1 MCPLD
6 FQALSPHLPA
16 MTDLTISPTEFPDRA
31 ALHAH
36 VLSHSPS
43 CDHGE
48 DHPLP
53 DIASG
58 GRAAAEVALAAID
71 PRAYAASRNH
81 LDGAV
86 TRLSPYIRH
95 GILSLDEVR
104 NAALAMVDDPKQAE
118 KFIQELAWRD
128 YWQRLYLA
136 HPEWIWADVESYKT
150 GFDASDYDPDLPDDI
165 AAGETGVACIDQFI
179 ATLVETGYLHNHARM
194 YLAAYTV
201 HWRRVSWQAG
211 ARWFLGHLIDA
222 DPASNNLSWQWIAS
236 TFSNKP
242 YIFNL
247 ENVAKYSGPEINTIP
262 KHNLVLAQSYERLSE
277 LLFPHMG
284 GPRG

>member
-1 MCPLD
+1 MNETIPL
-6 FQALSPHLPA
+6 
-16 MTDLTISPTEFPDRA
+16 PTRFADRA
-31 ALHAH
+31 AMLAH
-36 VLSHSPS
+36 VVALSGRDDAAPAV
-43 CDHGE
+43 
-48 DHPLP
+48 P
-53 DIASG
+53 DIAAG
-58 GRAAAEVALAAID
+58 GRKAAEAMLAKVD

-95 GILSLDEVR
+95 GVLSLDEVR
-104 NAALAMVDDPKQAE
+104 NAALASVRDPKQAE

-128 YWQRLYLA
+128 YWQRIYLA
-136 HPEWIWADVESYKT
+136 HPERVWTDVESYKT
-150 GFDASDYDPDLPDDI
+150 GFDAAEYDAELPADI

-179 ATLVETGYLHNHARM
+179 ATLVKTGYLHNHARM
-194 YLAAYTV
+194 YLASYTV

-211 ARWFLGHLIDA
+211 ARFFLEHLVDA

-247 ENVAKYSGPEINTIP
+247 ENVAKYCGPDINTIP
-262 KHNLVLAQSYERLSE
+262 RHNLVLDQSYERLSE
-277 LLFPHMG
+277 LLFPYMG
-284 GPRG
+284 GPHG

>member
-1 MCPLD
+1 
-6 FQALSPHLPA
+6 
-16 MTDLTISPTEFPDRA
+16 MTDQTPLSTTFSDRA
-31 ALHAH
+31 ALRAH
-36 VLSHSPS
+36 VMSHSPS
-43 CDHGE
+43 CGQAG
-48 DHPLP
+48 DHPRP
-53 DIASG
+53 DIAAG
-58 GRAAAEVALAAID
+58 GRAAAEAALATID

-104 NAALAMVDDPKQAE
+104 NAALASVDDSKKAE

-136 HPEWIWADVESYKT
+136 HPERIWADVEAYKT
-150 GFDASDYDPDLPDDI
+150 GFDASEYDAELPDDI

-179 ATLVETGYLHNHARM
+179 ATLLETGYLHNHARM
-194 YLAAYTV
+194 YLASYTV

-211 ARWFLGHLIDA
+211 ARWFLEHLVDA

-247 ENVAKYSGPEINTIP
+247 ENVAKYSGPDINVIP
-262 KHNLVLAQSYERLSE
+262 KHNLVLAQSYERLSD
-277 LLFPHMG
+277 LLFPRMG
-284 GPRG
+284 GPHG

>member
-16 MTDLTISPTEFPDRA
+16 MIDLTISPTEFPDRA

-58 GRAAAEVALAAID
+58 GRAAAEAALAAID

-104 NAALAMVDDPKQAE
+104 NAALAMVDDPRQAE

-150 GFDASDYDPDLPDDI
+150 GFDACDYDPDLPDDI

-222 DPASNNLSWQWIAS
+222 DSASNNLSWQWIAS

>member
-1 MCPLD
+1 MNEMT
-6 FQALSPHLPA
+6 AL
-16 MTDLTISPTEFPDRA
+16 PTRFADRSTMYAHICALAGETGEA
-31 ALHAH
+31 AS
-36 VLSHSPS
+36 V
-43 CDHGE
+43 
-48 DHPLP
+48 P

-58 GRAAAEVALAAID
+58 GRMAAEAALASID

-86 TRLSPYIRH
+86 TRLSAYIRH
-95 GILSLDEVR
+95 GVLSLDEVR
-104 NAALAMVDDPKQAE
+104 NAALATVGDAKQAE

-128 YWQRLYLA
+128 YWQRVYLA
-136 HPEWIWADVESYKT
+136 HPERIWADVEAYKT
-150 GFDASDYDPDLPDDI
+150 GFDASEYDPDLPADI

-179 ATLVETGYLHNHARM
+179 ATLGDTGYLHNHARM
-194 YLAAYTV
+194 YLASYIV

-211 ARWFLGHLIDA
+211 ARFFLDHLIDG

-247 ENVAKYSGPEINTIP
+247 ENVAKYCGPDINTIP
-262 KHNLVLAQSYERLSE
+262 RHNLVLDQSYDRLND
-277 LLFPHMG
+277 LLFPNLG
-284 GPRG
+284 GIYG

>member
-1 MCPLD
+1 MNEMTSLPSPL
-6 FQALSPHLPA
+6 
-16 MTDLTISPTEFPDRA
+16 PTRFEDRA
-31 ALHAH
+31 AMVAHLRALAGDHADSAPPH
-36 VLSHSPS
+36 
-43 CDHGE
+43 
-48 DHPLP
+48 
-53 DIASG
+53 DIAAG
-58 GRAAAEVALAAID
+58 GRKAAEAALAAID

-95 GILSLDEVR
+95 GVLSLDEVR
-104 NAALAMVDDPKQAE
+104 NAALASVADGKQAE

-128 YWQRLYLA
+128 YWQRVYLA
-136 HPEWIWADVESYKT
+136 HPERIWADVESYKT
-150 GFDASDYDPDLPDDI
+150 GFDASEYESELPADI
-165 AAGETGVACIDQFI
+165 AAGETGVACIDQFV

-194 YLAAYTV
+194 YLASYIV

-211 ARWFLGHLIDA
+211 ARFFLAHLIDG

-247 ENVAKYSGPEINTIP
+247 ENVAKYCGPDINTIP
-262 KHNLVLAQSYERLSE
+262 RHNLVLDQSYERLNS
-277 LLFPHMG
+277 LLFPNLG
-284 GPRG
+284 GMYG

>member
-1 MCPLD
+1 MD
-6 FQALSPHLPA
+6 ISRRAPHLAA
-16 MTDLTISPTEFPDRA
+16 MTDLIPLAMTFPDRA
-31 ALHAH
+31 ALYTHL
-36 VLSHSPS
+36 LSLGRSKGNAA
-43 CDHGE
+43 D
-48 DHPLP
+48 LP
-53 DIASG
+53 VPAIAAG
-58 GRAAAEVALAAID
+58 GRAAAETALAAID

-104 NAALAMVDDPKQAE
+104 NAALAAVDDPKQAE

-128 YWQRLYLA
+128 YWQRLYMA
-136 HPEWIWADVESYKT
+136 HPERIWADVESYKT
-150 GFDASDYDPDLPDDI
+150 GFDASEYAADLPADI
-165 AAGETGVACIDQFI
+165 AAGRTGVACIDQFI
-179 ATLVETGYLHNHARM
+179 AILADSGYLHNHARM
-194 YLAAYTV
+194 YLASYTV

-211 ARWFLGHLIDA
+211 ARWFLEHLVDA

-247 ENVAKYSGPEINTIP
+247 ENVARYCGPDINTVP

-284 GPRG
+284 GPHG

>member
-1 MCPLD
+1 
-6 FQALSPHLPA
+6 
-16 MTDLTISPTEFPDRA
+16 MTDLTPLPTRFPDRA
-31 ALHAH
+31 ALLAHLVSLGASNGAHAAA
-36 VLSHSPS
+36 
-43 CDHGE
+43 DA
-48 DHPLP
+48 PLT
-53 DIASG
+53 DIAAG
-58 GRAAAEVALAAID
+58 GRAAAEAALAAID

-104 NAALAMVDDPKQAE
+104 NAALATVTDPKQAE

-136 HPEWIWADVESYKT
+136 HPERIWADVESYKT
-150 GFDASDYDPDLPDDI
+150 GFDASEYDAELPADI
-165 AAGETGVACIDQFI
+165 ADGETGVACIDQFI
-179 ATLVETGYLHNHARM
+179 ATLRETGYLHNHARM
-194 YLAAYTV
+194 YLASYTV

-211 ARWFLGHLIDA
+211 ARWFLEHLVDA

-247 ENVAKYSGPEINTIP
+247 ENVAKYCGPDINVIP
-262 KHNLVLAQSYERLSE
+262 KHNLVLAQSYERLTD

-284 GPRG
+284 GPHG

>member
-1 MCPLD
+1 M
-6 FQALSPHLPA
+6 STYHTLPRN
-16 MTDLTISPTEFPDRA
+16 FPDRA
-31 ALHAH
+31 AMFSH
-36 VLSHSPS
+36 VVSLSSPETNAIT
-43 CDHGE
+43 G
-48 DHPLP
+48 P
-53 DIASG
+53 DVRAPSPIAG
-58 GRAAAEVALAAID
+58 GRAEAEAALAKID

-104 NAALAMVDDPKQAE
+104 NHALATVADPKAAE

-128 YWQRLYLA
+128 YWQRIYA
-136 HPEWIWADVESYKT
+136 TYPDRIWQDVEPYKT
-150 GFDASDYDPDLPDDI
+150 GFDASEYEDDLPRDI
-165 AAGETGVACIDQFI
+165 ANGATGVACIDQFVNML
-179 ATLVETGYLHNHARM
+179 ADTGYLHNHARM
-194 YLAAYTV
+194 YLAAYIV
-201 HWRRVSWQAG
+201 HWRRVRWQAG
-211 ARWFLGHLIDA
+211 ARWFLQHLLDG

-247 ENVAKYSGPEINTIP
+247 DNVAKYCGADINIVP
-262 KHNLVLAQSYERLSE
+262 RHNLVLDQSYERLND

-284 GPRG
+284 GPHG